1 MRFTQLHDWLRWL
14 ELQHPRQ
21 IDLGLE
27 RISAVAETLDLNLP
41 MPVITVAGT
50 NGKGS
55 CVALLS
61 SILHA
66 DGYSVGSYT
75 SPHLLRYNER
85 VCIDGEMVDDAAL
98 CRAFAEVDR
107 ACQGTSLSYFE
118 FGTLAALWL
127 FAEAAPDVLV
137 LEVGLGGRLDAVN
150 IIDADIA
157 IISSVDLD
165 HESWLGNSRDE
176 IGREKAGIM
185 RPGRPAVF
193 GDPRPCAAVTQCAID
208 KLARLVERGADF
220 DFEESAESWVWRG
233 VGAEREP
240 RSISDLPKPELLL
253 DNAATVIQAL
263 QFFPRAL
270 SLEAIRMGLEQAS
283 VPARGQRLRL
293 RHCDL
298 VLDVAHNA
306 AAVARLDRRLAEGA
320 SEGGR
325 TVAVFALMADKKLD
339 SLLGEIKQS
348 IDHWYLPE
356 LSGNERA
363 MSPASLRAGLLAAGI
378 APENVD
384 FIDLPSE
391 FSGMLD
397 TLQADDTL
405 VVFGSFFTIA
415 AVLEAM
421 PASAFVEALH

>member
-14 ELQHPRQ
+14 EVQHPRQ

-27 RISAVAETLDLNLP
+27 RVAAVAETLALDLP

-55 CVALLS
+55 CVALLN
-61 SILHA
+61 SILRA

-107 ACQGTSLSYFE
+107 ARQGTSLSYFE

-165 HESWLGNSRDE
+165 HESWLGNNRED

-185 RPGRPAVF
+185 RAAKPVVF
-193 GDPRPCAAVTQCAID
+193 GDPRPCAAVSQCAID
-208 KLARLVERGADF
+208 KLAHLVERGSDF
-220 DFEESAESWVWRG
+220 GFEDTAESWLWRG
-233 VGAEREP
+233 VDRNRQPKVLA
-240 RSISDLPKPELLL
+240 DLPKPELLL

-263 QFFPRAL
+263 QFFPTEI
-270 SLEAIRMGLEQAS
+270 SHEAIRAGIEQAS

-293 RHCDL
+293 RQCDL

-306 AAVARLDRRLAEGA
+306 AAVARLADRLGQEA
-320 SEGGR
+320 GGR
-325 TVAVFALMADKKLD
+325 TVAVFALMADKKLE
-339 SLLGEIKQS
+339 SLLGEIKHR

-356 LSGNERA
+356 LPGNDRA
-363 MSPASLRAGLLAAGI
+363 MAPAALRAGLIAAGI
-378 APENVD
+378 DERRVEL
-384 FIDLPSE
+384 IDLHTDLP
-391 FSGMLD
+391 GVLNAM
-397 TLQADDTL
+397 AGDDTL
-405 VVFGSFFTIA
+405 LAFGSFFTVA
-415 AVLEAM
+415 AVLEAL
-421 PASAFVEALH
+421 PASAFAEALH